1 MTNPVAA
8 TAADAPALAAIH
20 AGAFPQG
27 WSAADIAALLR
38 SPGCYARWVP
48 GQAFI
53 LVRAV
58 LDEAEIITLATVPAR
73 RRQGLAQALVGQTG
87 AFCLA
92 QGVTVL
98 HLEVAAGNVPAQ
110 AFAESD
116 LPRPGCPVWLV
127 GDGAARAAA
136 RLLARGAPV
145 ALGGPV
151 LAHAVG
157 VGLAACAMLRGELP
171 SGAAEPLYI
180 DPPATT

>member
-1 MTNPVAA
+1 MTGPVAA

-27 WSAADIAALLR
+27 WSAADIAALLG

-73 RRQGLAQALVGQTG
+73 RRHGLAQALVGQAG
-87 AFCLA
+87 ALCLA

-110 AFAESD
+110 ALYAGLGFVRVGH
-116 LPRPGCPVWLV
+116 RPGYYADGSDAWLL
-127 GDGAARAAA
+127 RLNLCAAA
-136 RLLARGAPV
+136 
-145 ALGGPV
+145 
-151 LAHAVG
+151 AVH
-157 VGLAACAMLRGELP
+157 
-171 SGAAEPLYI
+171 
-180 DPPATT
+180 PPG